1 MNVLFLMIAFPDIK
15 KVSNFYSDLPEKF
28 AEKKHN
34 VWTVNLLEKKY
45 NQDTYFEIVKE
56 INILRVRAGDWFN
69 TNSVIKKGLTAVTI
83 ANCFKRA
90 MQKYFSKIKFDLVIY
105 FTPPITLAPVV
116 KYIKKRDRCRS
127 YLILRDIFPQGIRD
141 LGLLNNKLLFNYFR
155 RKEKQLYDL
164 SDYIGCM
171 SDGNIRYVLQHNNV
185 DENKLEILYN
195 WGKITYDNES
205 LGVNYRKKY
214 GLGNK
219 FVAVFGGNIGLPQ
232 ELKFLLELAKEY
244 KERDDIV
251 FLIVGKGA
259 EKQRMINIIKSKKLS
274 NVIIK
279 DIIQRDEYDSLL
291 KQCNVGLINLN
302 RKFTIPNIPSKTV
315 AYFKASIPILAS
327 TDKNTDYKDLLLKE
341 ARAGL
346 WSETGDLKTYKN
358 NFEKLFNNK
367 KLREELG
374 NNGRKYFEKNLSVGK
389 AYQTI
394 IKHFKQY

>member
-1 MNVLFLMIAFPDIK
+1 MIAFPDIK

-34 VWTVNLLEKKY
+34 VWVVNLLEKKY
-45 NQDTYFEIVKE
+45 NQDTNFEIAKE

-83 ANCFKRA
+83 ANYFKKA
-90 MQKYFSKIKFDLVIY
+90 IQKYFSNKKFDLVIY
-105 FTPPITLAPVV
+105 FTPPITLSPVV
-116 KYIKKRDRCRS
+116 KYIRKRDKCRS

-141 LGLLNNKLLFNYFR
+141 LGLLNNQLLFNHFR

-185 DENKLEILYN
+185 EENKLEILHN
-195 WGKITYDNES
+195 WEKITYDNELPS
-205 LGVNYRKKY
+205 INYRKKY
-214 GLGNK
+214 KLGNK

-232 ELKFLLELAKEY
+232 ELEFLLELAKEY
-244 KERDDIV
+244 KERNDIV

-259 EKQRMINIIKSKKLS
+259 EKQRMINIVKSEKLS
-274 NVIIK
+274 NTIIK
-279 DIIQRDEYDSLL
+279 DMTQRDEYDSLL

-302 RKFTIPNIPSKTV
+302 RKFTIPNIPSKTA
-315 AYFKASIPILAS
+315 AYFKAAIPILAS
-327 TDKNTDYKDLLLKE
+327 TDKNTDYKNLLLKK

-358 NFEKLFNNK
+358 NFEKLFK
-367 KLREELG
+367 SKELREELG
-374 NNGRKYFEKNLSVGK
+374 NNGRKYFENNLSIEK

-394 IKHFKQY
+394 INHFK